1 MERWHFNPHMPKN
14 GERLIKYALNMQ
26 LQMGWDYYLDK
37 KPLIVEQGHGKQERI
52 RIQQ

>member
-14 GERLIKYALNMQ
+14 GERLIKYAIAN
-26 LQMGWDYYLDK
+26 GWDYYLDK